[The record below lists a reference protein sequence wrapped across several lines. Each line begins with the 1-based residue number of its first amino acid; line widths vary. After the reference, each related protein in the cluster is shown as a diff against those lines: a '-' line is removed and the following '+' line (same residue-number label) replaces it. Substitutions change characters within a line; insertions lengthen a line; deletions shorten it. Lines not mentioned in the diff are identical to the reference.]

1 MMRPTTPSHVQRYS
15 DPAMTGRHAGDLSR
29 QLGGASGLPH
39 HYEPVHCQVQIMRGD
54 PLCV

>member
-1 MMRPTTPSHVQRYS
+1 MRPTTPSHVQRYS